1 MAPRRAVSRRLLPHG
16 RRRAVSRAALLH
28 RAALACPYR
37 AVPASRR
44 IRVMPRSCRTL
55 SFSALPFR
63 ARTCPLCPALP
74 RLSFPASACL
84 TALRPPCHPALS
96 VPAVASRIAPHPCH
110 APVRAAHCLAAL
122 CRARRASAC
131 CAASRPCSVL
141 RPAPQCLSFPA
152 SACLTALRPPCHP
165 ALFGARRAE
174 PHRAVSVSCPR
185 SCRTLPCCALP
196 CPPCLSLLR
205 GACLA
210 PLLCA
215 SPCPAASQLPCLTA
229 LRPPCHP
236 ALFGARRAK
245 PYRAVSLAGA
255 FRRALPP
262 CRSLPAVVCP
272 RCRAV
277 SRERGPGA
285 APPMPF
291 RRHSALT
298 RRPAAAWSVQI
309 VCIVAPYA
317 RAPRRVHVP
326 QLARAAISPSQLIS
340 LSSRTRCRPRIATPP
355 RGPSRADQAPAA
367 HPLTP
372 SNPNIPYGLGG
383 GSGMRYF
390 VSHGETRADFSRR
403 FGAWSRTS
411 GI

>member
-1 MAPRRAVSRRLLPHG
+1 VPELVPFPYRTASRRHRTSSFVLRPFRCVCLARFCRSALYHARVRAVLCRMAPRRAVSRRLLPHG

-84 TALRPPCHPALS
+84 TALRPPCHPAL
-96 VPAVASRIAPHPCH
+96 
-110 APVRAAHCLAAL
+110 
-122 CRARRASAC
+122 
-131 CAASRPCSVL
+131 
-141 RPAPQCLSFPA
+141 
-152 SACLTALRPPCHP
+152 
-165 ALFGARRAE
+165 FGARRAE
-174 PHRAVSVSCPR
+174 PH
-185 SCRTLPCCALP
+185 
-196 CPPCLSLLR
+196 
-205 GACLA
+205 
-210 PLLCA
+210 
-215 SPCPAASQLPCLTA
+215 
-229 LRPPCHP
+229 
-236 ALFGARRAK
+236 
-245 PYRAVSLAGA
+245 RAVSLAGA

-262 CRSLPAVVCP
+262 CRSWPAVVCP
-272 RCRAV
+272 HCHAV

>member
-1 MAPRRAVSRRLLPHG
+1 LPCPAASQLPCLSLPHCAAPAVPSRTFG
-16 RRRAVSRAALLH
+16 ARRGE
-28 RAALACPYR
+28 PYR
-37 AVPASRR
+37 AASVSCPRSCRTLPCCALPCPPCLSLLRCLAPLLCASPCPAVSQLPCLSLPHCAAPAVPSRTFRCPPCRAASRR
-44 IRVMPRSCRTL
+44 IRVMPPFLPHIALLRSAVPAVPQLAARCVPRAP
-55 SFSALPFR
+55 ALCF
-63 ARTCPLCPALP
+63 ALP
-74 RLSFPASACL
+74 RSVSASLPHCAAPAVPSRTFRC
-84 TALRPPCHPALS
+84 PPCQ
-96 VPAVASRIAPHPCH
+96 AVSRREPRRRISPRPTAPP
-110 APVRAAHCLAAL
+110 R
-122 CRARRASAC
+122 
-131 CAASRPCSVL
+131 
-141 RPAPQCLSFPA
+141 LSFPA

-174 PHRAVSVSCPR
+174 PHRAVS
-185 SCRTLPCCALP
+185 
-196 CPPCLSLLR
+196 
-205 GACLA
+205 
-210 PLLCA
+210 
-215 SPCPAASQLPCLTA
+215 
-229 LRPPCHP
+229 
-236 ALFGARRAK
+236 
-245 PYRAVSLAGA
+245 LAGA

-262 CRSLPAVVCP
+262 CRSWPAVVCP
-272 RCRAV
+272 HCHAV